1 MLLLPSDAGSV
12 ETGCNHR
19 IISVLDDEVPLRA
32 RANKDL
38 PIPGLRKKSLLEIQ
52 LINGHVECCAM
63 RLNGFPRSRIITP
76 HGIVQEI
83 IENGAM
89 HLKPAR
95 PTSPDRKSTRLNSS
109 HLGIS
114 YAVFCLK

>member
-63 RLNGFPRSRIITP
+63 RLNGFPRSRIIMP
-76 HGIVQEI
+76 YGIVQEI
-83 IENGAM
+83 IEN
-89 HLKPAR
+89 
-95 PTSPDRKSTRLNSS
+95 N
-109 HLGIS
+109 
-114 YAVFCLK
+114 AVWASRCQSGEHSVCFGYEWHSLLSAGCWN